1 MTDFTRRSAISGAL
15 LCLALAGC
23 KDASSIVNLVRHRP
37 RTTLVLI
44 DTSASVAP
52 QDRQLYAAS
61 LQALAN
67 TLEAGDR
74 LVVAHA
80 GADNRGAWRAA
91 LDLEVPTSDVRL
103 DREAAVA
110 AARTRVNRAIPTLL
124 PEGDQPGARST
135 LILAAIAAGAQAF
148 GSGSGTGPHTHD
160 GDRLILCS
168 DAVEEGAVVN
178 LKRLGSSPGA
188 VPAAIEAARRAN
200 LVPALDG
207 VEMTVVGA
215 AGGDAVQAFWTA
227 FAASSHMRLVNYG
240 RMPFRAAA

>member
-1 MTDFTRRSAISGAL
+1 MTDFTRRSAIGGAV

-23 KDASSIVNLVRHRP
+23 KDTSSIVNLVRHRP

-52 QDRQLYAAS
+52 QDRQLYATS
-61 LQALAN
+61 LQAVAN

-110 AARTRVNRAIPTLL
+110 AARTQVNRAIPTLL

-148 GSGSGTGPHTHD
+148 GSGPYN
-160 GDRLILCS
+160 GDRLILLS
-168 DAVEEGAVVN
+168 DAVEEGEVVN
-178 LKRLGSSPGA
+178 LKRISSSSGA

-200 LVPALDG
+200 LMPVLDG